1 MLCQRLRIQIHSS
14 PSPLSS
20 FNKQQRFLASP
31 KSDLGGDM
39 ERELVE
45 LFEAAK
51 KAADAAAQED
61 QGASSGGPKVDRCL
75 DVLNQLRSFPVS
87 YDVLVSTQ
95 VAKRLRPLTKHPAK
109 QIQTRVVDVLEI
121 WKKIIV
127 NEATRKKNDG
137 IDIRSPRLT
146 EGTEVKNVKVEEVRK
161 TASITVENFLK
172 TEGDLK
178 RHGSFSKSESI
189 NVEKKTGP
197 MDTLKA
203 EKMDWSET
211 VKIQKEEEH
220 VFSRSEAIKV
230 EKKVET
236 VNTVKA
242 EKNGWR
248 ETANAKVEKISNKE
262 KPASSTNKPPQ
273 ASSAPPKLTS
283 MIKCNEVARDRIREL
298 LLEAF
303 SKVPGEANEDFK
315 DEVDACDPIRVAVSV
330 ESAMFEKMGRSTGA
344 QKIKYRSI
352 MFNLKDVNNP
362 DLRRKV
368 LLGQVKPERL
378 VDMSPEEMAS
388 DERQREIEQIKEK
401 ALFECER
408 AAAPKASTNQ
418 FKCGR
423 CGKRETTYFQLQT
436 RSADEPMTT
445 FVTCVNC
452 QNHWKF
458 C

>member
-1 MLCQRLRIQIHSS
+1 M
-14 PSPLSS
+14 
-20 FNKQQRFLASP
+20 
-31 KSDLGGDM
+31 
-39 ERELVE
+39 E

-51 KAADAAAQED
+51 KAADAAAAADE
-61 QGASSGGPKVDRCL
+61 GASSGGPKVDRCL

-109 QIQTRVVDVLEI
+109 LIQTRVVDVLES

-127 NEATRKKNDG
+127 NEASRKKNDG
-137 IDIRSPRLT
+137 IDIRSPRPT
-146 EGTEVKNVKVEEVRK
+146 EGTEGRNVKVEEVHK
-161 TASITVENFLK
+161 TASITVEKVLK

-178 RHGSFSKSESI
+178 KHGSFSRSESI
-189 NVEKKTGP
+189 KVGKKTGP
-197 MDTLKA
+197 ADTVKA

-211 VKIQKEEEH
+211 VEIRKEEEH
-220 VFSRSEAIKV
+220 VISRSETIKV

-242 EKNGWR
+242 EKNGLR
-248 ETANAKVEKISNKE
+248 ETANAKVEKISDRG
-262 KPASSTNKPPQ
+262 KPASSTKKPSQ

-283 MIKCNEVARDRIREL
+283 MIKCNEITRDKIREL

-303 SKVPGEANEDFK
+303 SKVPGEADEDLK

-330 ESAMFEKMGRSTGA
+330 ESVMFEKMGRSNGA
-344 QKIKYRSI
+344 QKVKYRSI
-352 MFNLKDVNNP
+352 IFNLKDPKNP

-368 LLGQVKPERL
+368 LLGQVKAERL
-378 VDMSPEEMAS
+378 IDMSPEEMAS
-388 DERQREIEQIKEK
+388 DQRQREIEQIKEK

-408 AAAPKASTNQ
+408 AAAPKASTDQ

-423 CGKRETTYFQLQT
+423 CGKKETTYYQLQT

-452 QNHWKF
+452 NNHWKF